1 MARVRAHRSSQARLS
16 GWLTSPTVLPVHSI
30 IVFSLRHHGDRGLS
44 IISLSTP
51 PPPTTTTVATTIE
64 GETIPSILPVEFT
77 WADFALD
84 GWLVV
89 LIIIICCCWRW
100 WGLTCK
106 GRKVSEYEYMWDGW
120 GWLATRVLL
129 CGYHGS
135 DQVSGVAREGV
146 LLYYYISII
155 MNDDDVVGSFVRR
168 MSAEEEVVLDMWAII
183 KLLTGHGSSP
193 R

>member
-1 MARVRAHRSSQARLS
+1 MARVRAHRSSQAGWVADWHLQPYYQSIQSSFFPCAITETGACPSFLS
-16 GWLTSPTVLPVHSI
+16 LLHHHQQQQQWPQLSKEKLFHQSCLSNLPGLTWL
-30 IVFSLRHHGDRGLS
+30 
-44 IISLSTP
+44 
-51 PPPTTTTVATTIE
+51 
-64 GETIPSILPVEFT
+64 
-77 WADFALD
+77 
-84 GWLVV
+84 V

-106 GRKVSEYEYMWDGW
+106 GRKVSEEYEYMWDGW